1 MKDYDFYIYDEEKDK
16 MKIYCED
23 LHNYFEINFNIKID
37 SIDFDAQYNVI
48 LYCEQ
53 LPTNS
58 ESVRLEKILLK
69 KIQHLNDIEVRKMKI
84 VLYFNCK
91 EIELC

>member
-23 LHNYFEINFNIKID
+23 LHNYFETNFNIKID
-37 SIDFDAQYNVI
+37 SIDFDTQFNVI

-53 LPTNS
+53 LPTENIN
-58 ESVRLEKILLK
+58 LEKILLK
-69 KIQHLNDIEVRKMKI
+69 QIHHLNDIEFRNMKI
-84 VLYFNCK
+84 ILYFNCK